1 MTSGSISRKIDQTT
15 AAWEQETRK
24 TRLREVAMTTF
35 FRTVPPEEATG
46 KLRELYDED
55 VRLHGR
61 VRGSTEMLSLRPEVS
76 AAWRSMDA
84 ALQSTMDPRHY
95 ELATLAASTSV
106 SCSA

>member
-1 MTSGSISRKIDQTT
+1 MTS
-15 AAWEQETRK
+15 
-24 TRLREVAMTTF
+24 F
-35 FRTVPPEEATG
+35 FRTVPPDEAPG
-46 KLRELYDED
+46 KLKELYDED

>member
-1 MTSGSISRKIDQTT
+1 MMG
-15 AAWEQETRK
+15 
-24 TRLREVAMTTF
+24 F
-35 FRTVPPEEATG
+35 FRTIPAAEATG
-46 KLRELYDED
+46 KLKALYDED

-76 AAWRSMDA
+76 AVWRAMDG

-95 ELATLAASTSV
+95 ELATLAASISV